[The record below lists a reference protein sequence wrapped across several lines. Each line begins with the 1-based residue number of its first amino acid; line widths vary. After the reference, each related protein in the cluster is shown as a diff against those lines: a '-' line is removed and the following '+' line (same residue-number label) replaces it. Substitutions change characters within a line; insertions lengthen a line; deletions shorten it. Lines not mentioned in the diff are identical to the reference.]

1 MPTVPWPAHPF
12 TTTPWQCVHIV
23 RWEDTTQKDDHGNYP
38 VIDDP
43 PVIRNFYD
51 ISQFGRRGS
60 SHLIMGPEFQERA
73 ETILHMSVP
82 NPTLYQSGDQI
93 ILFAELDKDAD
104 GNYSYSPFTDDGQPN
119 GVAYFVD
126 GDPPED
132 RMSPW
137 PRLTMQFGGVVKI
150 RRVT

>member
-1 MPTVPWPAHPF
+1 
-12 TTTPWQCVHIV
+12 VHIV
-23 RWEDTTQKDDHGNYP
+23 RFEDTTQLDDHGNYP

-60 SHLIMGPEFQERA
+60 SHLIMGPEFQERT

-82 NPTLYQSGDQI
+82 DPTLYQSGDQI
-93 ILFAELDKDAD
+93 ILFADLETVGYDSGGKPIQQYVP
-104 GNYSYSPFTDDGQPN
+104 GTGI
-119 GVAYFVD
+119 AYFVD

-150 RRVT
+150 RRIT

>member
-1 MPTVPWPAHPF
+1 MPTRPWPGKPF
-12 TTTPWQCVHIV
+12 TSTPWQCVHIA
-23 RWEDTTQKDDHGNYP
+23 RWEDTTQLDEHQNF
-38 VIDDP
+38 VVVDDP
-43 PVIRNFYD
+43 PVVRDFYD

-82 NPTLYQSGDQI
+82 DPTMYQSGDQI

-104 GNYSYSPFTDDGQPN
+104 GNFIYEPQTEDGQPN
-119 GVAYFVD
+119 GIAYFVD
-126 GDPPED
+126 GDPAED

-137 PRLTMQFGGVVKI
+137 PRLTMQFGGIVKI

>member
-1 MPTVPWPAHPF
+1 MPTRPWTTRPF
-12 TTTPWQCVHIV
+12 TSTPWECVHIS
-23 RWEDTTQKDDHGNYP
+23 RYEDTTQLDEHGNFVIVDDEP
-38 VIDDP
+38 V
-43 PVIRNFYD
+43 VRNFYD

-82 NPTLYQSGDQI
+82 DPTLYAAGDQI
-93 ILFAELDKDAD
+93 ILMAELDANGDYQPETPD
-104 GNYSYSPFTDDGQPN
+104 GEPN
-119 GVAYFVD
+119 GIAYFVD
-126 GDPPED
+126 GDPAED

>member
-1 MPTVPWPAHPF
+1 MNLTVPWKGIPF

-23 RWEDTTQKDDHGNYP
+23 RWEDTTRTDEHGNYL
-38 VIDDP
+38 VVEDP

-51 ISQFGRRGS
+51 VSQFGRRGS
-60 SHLIMGPEFQERA
+60 SHEVMGAEFQERV

-82 NPTLYQSGDQI
+82 EPTLYSAGDGI
-93 ILFAELDKDAD
+93 ILYADLDD
-104 GNYSYSPFTDDGQPN
+104 N
-119 GVAYFVD
+119 GDYVPDSGVLYWVD
-126 GDPPED
+126 GDPAED

-150 RRVT
+150 RRIT